1 MTSFVS
7 GADRTQ
13 GTMFLERLED
23 YVAGDN
29 PVRVIHFFVDQL
41 ALGELGFGRVRAKL
55 TGKHTHRF
63 PAAVFFTVGNTDELR
78 QLKLGRRV
86 DPL

>member
-1 MTSFVS
+1 MEVTKWLKPSDSVS
-7 GADRTQ
+7 RI
-13 GTMFLERLED
+13 
-23 YVAGDN
+23 GDSASL
-29 PVRVIHFFVDQL
+29 R
-41 ALGELGFGRVRAKL
+41 
-55 TGKHTHRF
+55 THRF